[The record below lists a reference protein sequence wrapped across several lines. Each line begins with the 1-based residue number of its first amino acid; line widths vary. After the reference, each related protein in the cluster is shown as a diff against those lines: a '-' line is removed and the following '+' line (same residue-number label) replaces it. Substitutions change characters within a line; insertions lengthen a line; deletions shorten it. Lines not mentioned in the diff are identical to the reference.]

1 MSWAEVYK
9 INSDIQGEPLNY
21 LNYLQ
26 DLKLNGSESYLL
38 YEGNHRIWEE
48 LYLNSLYLFSDRG
61 IREVVYTAF
70 SETDIDNL
78 FDKGTKLGEQL
89 NAFYRTDIFSLG
101 NADNVV
107 KGMTVE
113 HYNSLEEKFKSG
125 YDRYVTREQ
134 EKSTIGAWFNSTFSL
149 DNTDLE
155 NLTTIEEILANVEA
169 TNAILNNSN
178 AIVAL
183 TMCKTSMDAVVAS
196 SNAMDLLGQ
205 YILKVTA
212 EPAVI
217 KAILENNVIREA
229 IINSTEAMTHIS
241 TNHESVRMIFENLE
255 ATQLLLAN
263 QDTLDLVLANTNFIR
278 LVLTKIL
285 ETHNNI
291 FKLDINT
298 LITNMTSMVNS
309 TNIEYQDKIFPIV
322 KNMNTNFISIKD
334 LLSNN
339 NLDKNNIIAI
349 FQCIENNLSVITALS
364 SDEVAFNSIKEID
377 LAIAKTAAKLAGIDN
392 ININTSDALARSD
405 KYMNAVASSQIAMN
419 AVASSQIAMNAVASS
434 QIAMNAVASSQIA
447 MNAVASSQIAMNA
460 VASSQIAMNAVA
472 SSQIAMNAVASS
484 QIAMNAVASSQI
496 AMNAVASSQIAMNA
510 VASSQIAMNAVA
522 SSQIA
527 MNAVASSQIAMN
539 AVASSQIAMNAVAS
553 SQIAMNAVASSQ
565 IAMNAVASSQIAMN
579 AVASSQI
586 AVNTI
591 INNSGFLNIVISSS
605 TAMSAIASSS
615 TAMLSISKS
624 PLALN
629 KILKT
634 EIGRTNIANSSYL
647 QTNYSNINTS
657 VQNTTYFTKGA
668 NAYIDNGSRNSNES
682 GAMVSSTTPN
692 QCLYMS
698 LKIGS
703 WSNGTSTTGNIAHLQ
718 TGKIVASKTTT
729 IGPAQSGTGVDAKY
743 VCVGGCTFTESGDS
757 VTYGFMAYAK

>member
-9 INSDIQGEPLNY
+9 INSDIQGEPLNF

-61 IREVVYTAF
+61 IREAVYTAF

-78 FDKGTKLGEQL
+78 FDKSTKLGEQL

-113 HYNSLEEKFKSG
+113 HYNSLEEKFKAG

-229 IINSTEAMTHIS
+229 IINSIEAMTHIS

-263 QDTLDLVLANTNFIR
+263 QDTLDLVLANTNVIR

-285 ETHNNI
+285 ETHNSI

-322 KNMNTNFISIKD
+322 ENMNTNFISIKD

-339 NLDKNNIIAI
+339 NLDKKNIIAI

-405 KYMNAVASSQIAMN
+405 KYMNAVASSQIA
-419 AVASSQIAMNAVASS
+419 
-434 QIAMNAVASSQIA
+434 
-447 MNAVASSQIAMNA
+447 
-460 VASSQIAMNAVA
+460 
-472 SSQIAMNAVASS
+472 
-484 QIAMNAVASSQI
+484 
-496 AMNAVASSQIAMNA
+496 
-510 VASSQIAMNAVA
+510 
-522 SSQIA
+522 
-527 MNAVASSQIAMN
+527 
-539 AVASSQIAMNAVAS
+539 
-553 SQIAMNAVASSQ
+553 
-565 IAMNAVASSQIAMN
+565 
-579 AVASSQI
+579 
-586 AVNTI
+586 VNTI

-615 TAMLSISKS
+615 TAMSAIASSSTAMSAIASSSTAMSAIASSSTAMSAIASSSTAMSAIASSSTAILAISKS
-624 PLALN
+624 RVNLQAFNKAIWDNRLDSKLETTLLNSSSFTRTFNYQSDSWIKSNTGTNVGAYSQGDVITKPN
-629 KILKT
+629 KIFILKYT
-634 EIGRTNIANSSYL
+634 TNS
-647 QTNYSNINTS
+647 
-657 VQNTTYFTKGA
+657 
-668 NAYIDNGSRNSNES
+668 DNGTITINADGFVQTGTDGNGS
-682 GAMVSSTTPN
+682 GSPGTFPGIVSHYDSELTCYRRVYFGKVN
-692 QCLYMS
+692 VQ
-698 LKIGS
+698 I
-703 WSNGTSTTGNIAHLQ
+703 STTGDYYYGDIF
-718 TGKIVASKTTT
+718 T
-729 IGPAQSGTGVDAKY
+729 AK
-743 VCVGGCTFTESGDS
+743 
-757 VTYGFMAYAK
+757 

>member
-9 INSDIQGEPLNY
+9 INSDIQGEPLNF

-48 LYLNSLYLFSDRG
+48 MYLNSLYLFSDRG

-113 HYNSLEEKFKSG
+113 HYNSLEEKFKAG

-183 TMCKTSMDAVVAS
+183 TMCKSSMDAVVAS

-263 QDTLDLVLANTNFIR
+263 QDTLDLVLANTNVIR
-278 LVLTKIL
+278 LVFTKIL
-285 ETHNNI
+285 KTHNSI
-291 FKLDINT
+291 FKLDMNP
-298 LITNMTSMVNS
+298 LITIITNMVNS

-322 KNMNTNFISIKD
+322 ENMNTNFISIKD

-405 KYMNAVASSQIAMN
+405 KYMNAVASSQIA
-419 AVASSQIAMNAVASS
+419 
-434 QIAMNAVASSQIA
+434 
-447 MNAVASSQIAMNA
+447 
-460 VASSQIAMNAVA
+460 
-472 SSQIAMNAVASS
+472 
-484 QIAMNAVASSQI
+484 
-496 AMNAVASSQIAMNA
+496 
-510 VASSQIAMNAVA
+510 
-522 SSQIA
+522 
-527 MNAVASSQIAMN
+527 
-539 AVASSQIAMNAVAS
+539 
-553 SQIAMNAVASSQ
+553 
-565 IAMNAVASSQIAMN
+565 
-579 AVASSQI
+579 
-586 AVNTI
+586 VNTI

-634 EIGRTNIANSSYL
+634 EIGRTSLANSSYL
-647 QTNYSNINTS
+647 QTNYSNISTS
-657 VQNTTYFTKGA
+657 TQNTTYFAKGS
-668 NAYIDNGSRNSNES
+668 NAVIDSGSRNSNDT
-682 GAMVSSTTPN
+682 GGMVSSTTPN
-692 QCLYMS
+692 QCIFICLT
-698 LKIGS
+698 IGS
-703 WSNGTSTTGNIAHLQ
+703 WSNGTNTTGTISHLQ
-718 TGKIVASKTTT
+718 TGSQVATRTTT
-729 IGPAQSGTGVDAKY
+729 TGPIHQGTGATAQY
-743 VCVGGCTFTESGDS
+743 ICVGGCKFTESSDS
-757 VTYGFMAYAK
+757 GAWGCMAYAK

>member
-78 FDKGTKLGEQL
+78 FDKSTKLGEQL

-113 HYNSLEEKFKSG
+113 HYNSLEEKFKAG

-149 DNTDLE
+149 NSTDLE
-155 NLTTIEEILANVEA
+155 SLTTIDEILADTEA

-229 IINSTEAMTHIS
+229 IINSIEAMTHIS

-263 QDTLDLVLANTNFIR
+263 QDTLDLVLANTNVIR

-285 ETHNNI
+285 ETHNSI

-322 KNMNTNFISIKD
+322 ENMNTNFISIKD

-364 SDEVAFNSIKEID
+364 SDELAFNSIKEID

-460 VASSQIAMNAVA
+460 VASSQIA
-472 SSQIAMNAVASS
+472 
-484 QIAMNAVASSQI
+484 
-496 AMNAVASSQIAMNA
+496 
-510 VASSQIAMNAVA
+510 
-522 SSQIA
+522 
-527 MNAVASSQIAMN
+527 
-539 AVASSQIAMNAVAS
+539 
-553 SQIAMNAVASSQ
+553 
-565 IAMNAVASSQIAMN
+565 
-579 AVASSQI
+579 
-586 AVNTI
+586 VNTI

-615 TAMLSISKS
+615 TAMSAIASSSTAILAISKS
-624 PLALN
+624 RVNLQAFNKAIWDNRLDSKLETTLLNSSSFTRTFNYQSDSWIKSNTGTNVGAYSQGDVITKPN
-629 KILKT
+629 KIFILKYT
-634 EIGRTNIANSSYL
+634 TNS
-647 QTNYSNINTS
+647 
-657 VQNTTYFTKGA
+657 
-668 NAYIDNGSRNSNES
+668 DNGTITINADGFIQTGTDGNGS
-682 GAMVSSTTPN
+682 GSPGTFPGIVSHYDSELTCYRRVYFGKVN
-692 QCLYMS
+692 VQ
-698 LKIGS
+698 I
-703 WSNGTSTTGNIAHLQ
+703 STTGDYYYGDIF
-718 TGKIVASKTTT
+718 T
-729 IGPAQSGTGVDAKY
+729 AK
-743 VCVGGCTFTESGDS
+743 
-757 VTYGFMAYAK
+757 

>member
-9 INSDIQGEPLNY
+9 INSDIQGEPLNF

-61 IREVVYTAF
+61 IREAVYTAF

-78 FDKGTKLGEQL
+78 FDKSTKLGEQL

-113 HYNSLEEKFKSG
+113 HYNSLEEKFKAG

-229 IINSTEAMTHIS
+229 IINSIEAMTHIS

-263 QDTLDLVLANTNFIR
+263 QDTLDLVLANTNVIR

-285 ETHNNI
+285 ETHNSI

-322 KNMNTNFISIKD
+322 ENMNTNFISIKD

-339 NLDKNNIIAI
+339 NLDKKNIIAI

-447 MNAVASSQIAMNA
+447 
-460 VASSQIAMNAVA
+460 
-472 SSQIAMNAVASS
+472 
-484 QIAMNAVASSQI
+484 
-496 AMNAVASSQIAMNA
+496 
-510 VASSQIAMNAVA
+510 
-522 SSQIA
+522 
-527 MNAVASSQIAMN
+527 
-539 AVASSQIAMNAVAS
+539 
-553 SQIAMNAVASSQ
+553 
-565 IAMNAVASSQIAMN
+565 
-579 AVASSQI
+579 
-586 AVNTI
+586 VNTI

-615 TAMLSISKS
+615 TAILAISKS
-624 PLALN
+624 RVNLQAFNKAIWDNRLDSKLETTLLNSSSFTRTFNYQSDSWIKSNTGTNVGAYSQGDVITKPN
-629 KILKT
+629 KIFILKYT
-634 EIGRTNIANSSYL
+634 TNS
-647 QTNYSNINTS
+647 
-657 VQNTTYFTKGA
+657 
-668 NAYIDNGSRNSNES
+668 DNGTITINADGFVQTGTDGNGS
-682 GAMVSSTTPN
+682 GSPGTFPGIVSHYDSELTCYRRVYFGKVN
-692 QCLYMS
+692 VQ
-698 LKIGS
+698 I
-703 WSNGTSTTGNIAHLQ
+703 STTGDYYYGDIF
-718 TGKIVASKTTT
+718 T
-729 IGPAQSGTGVDAKY
+729 AK
-743 VCVGGCTFTESGDS
+743 
-757 VTYGFMAYAK
+757 

>member
-460 VASSQIAMNAVA
+460 VASSQIA
-472 SSQIAMNAVASS
+472 
-484 QIAMNAVASSQI
+484 
-496 AMNAVASSQIAMNA
+496 
-510 VASSQIAMNAVA
+510 
-522 SSQIA
+522 
-527 MNAVASSQIAMN
+527 
-539 AVASSQIAMNAVAS
+539 
-553 SQIAMNAVASSQ
+553 
-565 IAMNAVASSQIAMN
+565 
-579 AVASSQI
+579 
-586 AVNTI
+586 VNTI
-591 INNSGFLNIVISSS
+591 INNSGFLNIVISSSTAMSAIASSSTAMSAIASSS

>member
-78 FDKGTKLGEQL
+78 FDKSTKLGEQL

-113 HYNSLEEKFKSG
+113 HYNSLEEKFKAG

-149 DNTDLE
+149 NSTDLE
-155 NLTTIEEILANVEA
+155 SLTTIDEILADTEA

-229 IINSTEAMTHIS
+229 IINSIEAMTHIS

-263 QDTLDLVLANTNFIR
+263 QDTLDLVLANTNVIR

-285 ETHNNI
+285 ETHNSI

-322 KNMNTNFISIKD
+322 ENMNTNFISIKD

-364 SDEVAFNSIKEID
+364 SDELAFNSIKEID

-447 MNAVASSQIAMNA
+447 
-460 VASSQIAMNAVA
+460 
-472 SSQIAMNAVASS
+472 
-484 QIAMNAVASSQI
+484 
-496 AMNAVASSQIAMNA
+496 
-510 VASSQIAMNAVA
+510 
-522 SSQIA
+522 
-527 MNAVASSQIAMN
+527 
-539 AVASSQIAMNAVAS
+539 
-553 SQIAMNAVASSQ
+553 
-565 IAMNAVASSQIAMN
+565 
-579 AVASSQI
+579 
-586 AVNTI
+586 VNTI

-615 TAMLSISKS
+615 TAMSAIASSSTAILAISKS
-624 PLALN
+624 RVNLQAFNKAIWDNRLDSKLETTLLNSSSFTRTFNYQSDSWIKSNTGTNVGAYSQGDVITKPN
-629 KILKT
+629 KIFILKYT
-634 EIGRTNIANSSYL
+634 TNS
-647 QTNYSNINTS
+647 
-657 VQNTTYFTKGA
+657 
-668 NAYIDNGSRNSNES
+668 DNGTITINADGFIQTGTDGNGS
-682 GAMVSSTTPN
+682 GSPGTFPGIVSHYDSELTCYRRVYFGKVN
-692 QCLYMS
+692 VQ
-698 LKIGS
+698 I
-703 WSNGTSTTGNIAHLQ
+703 STTGDYYYGDIF
-718 TGKIVASKTTT
+718 T
-729 IGPAQSGTGVDAKY
+729 AK
-743 VCVGGCTFTESGDS
+743 
-757 VTYGFMAYAK
+757 

>member
-9 INSDIQGEPLNY
+9 INSDIQGEPLNF

-48 LYLNSLYLFSDRG
+48 MYLNSLYLFSDRG

-113 HYNSLEEKFKSG
+113 HYNSLEEKFKAG

-183 TMCKTSMDAVVAS
+183 TMCKSSMDAVVAS

-263 QDTLDLVLANTNFIR
+263 QDTLDLVLANTNVIR
-278 LVLTKIL
+278 LVFTKIL
-285 ETHNNI
+285 KTHNSI
-291 FKLDINT
+291 FKLDMNP
-298 LITNMTSMVNS
+298 LITIITNMVNS

-322 KNMNTNFISIKD
+322 ENMNTNFISIKD

-405 KYMNAVASSQIAMN
+405 KYMNAVASSQIA
-419 AVASSQIAMNAVASS
+419 
-434 QIAMNAVASSQIA
+434 
-447 MNAVASSQIAMNA
+447 
-460 VASSQIAMNAVA
+460 
-472 SSQIAMNAVASS
+472 
-484 QIAMNAVASSQI
+484 
-496 AMNAVASSQIAMNA
+496 
-510 VASSQIAMNAVA
+510 
-522 SSQIA
+522 
-527 MNAVASSQIAMN
+527 
-539 AVASSQIAMNAVAS
+539 
-553 SQIAMNAVASSQ
+553 
-565 IAMNAVASSQIAMN
+565 
-579 AVASSQI
+579 
-586 AVNTI
+586 VNTI
-591 INNSGFLNIVISSS
+591 INNSGFLNIVISSSTAMSAIASSSTAMSAIASSSTAMSAIASSSTAMSAIASSS

-634 EIGRTNIANSSYL
+634 EIGRTSLANSSYL
-647 QTNYSNINTS
+647 QTNYSNISTS
-657 VQNTTYFTKGA
+657 TQNTTYFAKGS
-668 NAYIDNGSRNSNES
+668 NAVIDSGSRNSNDT
-682 GAMVSSTTPN
+682 GGMVSSTTPN
-692 QCLYMS
+692 QCIFICLT
-698 LKIGS
+698 IGS
-703 WSNGTSTTGNIAHLQ
+703 WSNGTNTTGTISHLQ
-718 TGKIVASKTTT
+718 TGSQVATRTTT
-729 IGPAQSGTGVDAKY
+729 TGPIHQGTGATAQY
-743 VCVGGCTFTESGDS
+743 ICVGGCKFTESSDS
-757 VTYGFMAYAK
+757 GAWGCMAYAK

>member
-9 INSDIQGEPLNY
+9 INSDIQGEPLNF

-61 IREVVYTAF
+61 IREAVYTAF

-78 FDKGTKLGEQL
+78 FDKSTKLGEQL

-113 HYNSLEEKFKSG
+113 HYNSLEEKFKAG

-229 IINSTEAMTHIS
+229 IINSIEAMTHIS

-263 QDTLDLVLANTNFIR
+263 QDTLDLVLANTNVIR

-285 ETHNNI
+285 ETHNSI

-322 KNMNTNFISIKD
+322 ENMNTNFISIKD

-339 NLDKNNIIAI
+339 NLDKKNIIAI

-434 QIAMNAVASSQIA
+434 QIA
-447 MNAVASSQIAMNA
+447 
-460 VASSQIAMNAVA
+460 
-472 SSQIAMNAVASS
+472 
-484 QIAMNAVASSQI
+484 
-496 AMNAVASSQIAMNA
+496 
-510 VASSQIAMNAVA
+510 
-522 SSQIA
+522 
-527 MNAVASSQIAMN
+527 
-539 AVASSQIAMNAVAS
+539 
-553 SQIAMNAVASSQ
+553 
-565 IAMNAVASSQIAMN
+565 
-579 AVASSQI
+579 
-586 AVNTI
+586 VNTI

-615 TAMLSISKS
+615 TAMSAIASSSTAMSAIASSSTAILAISKS
-624 PLALN
+624 RVNLQAFNKAIWDNRLDSKLETTLLNSSSFTRTFNYQSDSWIKSNTGTNVGAYSQGDVITKPN
-629 KILKT
+629 KIFILKYT
-634 EIGRTNIANSSYL
+634 TNS
-647 QTNYSNINTS
+647 
-657 VQNTTYFTKGA
+657 
-668 NAYIDNGSRNSNES
+668 DNGTITINADGFVQTGTDGNGS
-682 GAMVSSTTPN
+682 GSPGTFPGIVSHYDSELTCYRRVYFGKVN
-692 QCLYMS
+692 VQ
-698 LKIGS
+698 I
-703 WSNGTSTTGNIAHLQ
+703 STTGDYYYGDIF
-718 TGKIVASKTTT
+718 T
-729 IGPAQSGTGVDAKY
+729 AK
-743 VCVGGCTFTESGDS
+743 
-757 VTYGFMAYAK
+757 

>member
-9 INSDIQGEPLNY
+9 INSDIQGEPLNF

-48 LYLNSLYLFSDRG
+48 MYLNSLYLFSDRG

-113 HYNSLEEKFKSG
+113 HYNSLEEKFKAG

-263 QDTLDLVLANTNFIR
+263 QDTLDLVLANTNVIR
-278 LVLTKIL
+278 LVFTKIL
-285 ETHNNI
+285 KTHNSI
-291 FKLDINT
+291 FKLDMNP
-298 LITNMTSMVNS
+298 LITIITNMVNS

-322 KNMNTNFISIKD
+322 ENMNTNFISIKD

-405 KYMNAVASSQIAMN
+405 KYMNAVASSQIA
-419 AVASSQIAMNAVASS
+419 
-434 QIAMNAVASSQIA
+434 
-447 MNAVASSQIAMNA
+447 
-460 VASSQIAMNAVA
+460 
-472 SSQIAMNAVASS
+472 
-484 QIAMNAVASSQI
+484 
-496 AMNAVASSQIAMNA
+496 
-510 VASSQIAMNAVA
+510 
-522 SSQIA
+522 
-527 MNAVASSQIAMN
+527 
-539 AVASSQIAMNAVAS
+539 
-553 SQIAMNAVASSQ
+553 
-565 IAMNAVASSQIAMN
+565 
-579 AVASSQI
+579 
-586 AVNTI
+586 VNTI
-591 INNSGFLNIVISSS
+591 INNSGFLNIVISSSTAMSAIASSSTAMSAIASSSTAMSAIASSSTAMSAIASSSTAMSAIASSSTAMSAIASSSTAMSAIASSS

-634 EIGRTNIANSSYL
+634 EIGRTSLANSSYL
-647 QTNYSNINTS
+647 QTNYSNISTS
-657 VQNTTYFTKGA
+657 TQNTTYFAKGS
-668 NAYIDNGSRNSNES
+668 NAVIDSGSRNSNDT
-682 GAMVSSTTPN
+682 GGMVSSTTPN
-692 QCLYMS
+692 QCIFICLT
-698 LKIGS
+698 IGS
-703 WSNGTSTTGNIAHLQ
+703 WSNGTNTTGTISHLQ
-718 TGKIVASKTTT
+718 TGSQVATRTTT
-729 IGPAQSGTGVDAKY
+729 TGPIHQGTGATAQY
-743 VCVGGCTFTESGDS
+743 ICVGGCKFTESSDS
-757 VTYGFMAYAK
+757 GAWGCMAYAK

>member
-9 INSDIQGEPLNY
+9 INSDIQGEPLNF

-48 LYLNSLYLFSDRG
+48 MYLNSLYLFSDRG

-113 HYNSLEEKFKSG
+113 HYNSLEEKFKAG

-263 QDTLDLVLANTNFIR
+263 QDTLDLVLANTNVIR
-278 LVLTKIL
+278 LVFTKIL
-285 ETHNNI
+285 KTHNSI
-291 FKLDINT
+291 FKLDMNP
-298 LITNMTSMVNS
+298 LITIITNMVNS

-322 KNMNTNFISIKD
+322 ENMNTNFISIKD

-405 KYMNAVASSQIAMN
+405 KYMNAVASSQIA
-419 AVASSQIAMNAVASS
+419 
-434 QIAMNAVASSQIA
+434 
-447 MNAVASSQIAMNA
+447 
-460 VASSQIAMNAVA
+460 
-472 SSQIAMNAVASS
+472 
-484 QIAMNAVASSQI
+484 
-496 AMNAVASSQIAMNA
+496 
-510 VASSQIAMNAVA
+510 
-522 SSQIA
+522 
-527 MNAVASSQIAMN
+527 
-539 AVASSQIAMNAVAS
+539 
-553 SQIAMNAVASSQ
+553 
-565 IAMNAVASSQIAMN
+565 
-579 AVASSQI
+579 
-586 AVNTI
+586 VNTI
-591 INNSGFLNIVISSS
+591 INNSGFLNIVISSSTAMSAIASSSTAMSAIASSSTAMSAIASSSTAMSAIASSSTAMSAIASSSTAMSAIASSS

-634 EIGRTNIANSSYL
+634 EIGRTSLANSSYL
-647 QTNYSNINTS
+647 QTNYSNISTS
-657 VQNTTYFTKGA
+657 TQNTTYFAKGS
-668 NAYIDNGSRNSNES
+668 NAVIDSGSRNSNDT
-682 GAMVSSTTPN
+682 GGMVSSTTPN
-692 QCLYMS
+692 QCIFICLT
-698 LKIGS
+698 IGS
-703 WSNGTSTTGNIAHLQ
+703 WSNGTNTTGTISHLQ
-718 TGKIVASKTTT
+718 TGSQVATRTTT
-729 IGPAQSGTGVDAKY
+729 TGPIHQGTGATAQY
-743 VCVGGCTFTESGDS
+743 ICVGGCKFTESSDS
-757 VTYGFMAYAK
+757 GAWGCMAYAK

>member
-78 FDKGTKLGEQL
+78 FDKSTKLGEQL

-113 HYNSLEEKFKSG
+113 HYNSLEEKFKAG

-149 DNTDLE
+149 NSTDLE
-155 NLTTIEEILANVEA
+155 SLTTIDEILADTEA

-229 IINSTEAMTHIS
+229 IINSIEAMTHIS

-263 QDTLDLVLANTNFIR
+263 QDTLDLVLANTNVIR

-285 ETHNNI
+285 ETHNSI

-322 KNMNTNFISIKD
+322 ENMNTNFISIKD

-364 SDEVAFNSIKEID
+364 SDELAFNSIKEID

-405 KYMNAVASSQIAMN
+405 KYMNAVASSQIA
-419 AVASSQIAMNAVASS
+419 
-434 QIAMNAVASSQIA
+434 
-447 MNAVASSQIAMNA
+447 
-460 VASSQIAMNAVA
+460 
-472 SSQIAMNAVASS
+472 
-484 QIAMNAVASSQI
+484 
-496 AMNAVASSQIAMNA
+496 
-510 VASSQIAMNAVA
+510 
-522 SSQIA
+522 
-527 MNAVASSQIAMN
+527 
-539 AVASSQIAMNAVAS
+539 
-553 SQIAMNAVASSQ
+553 
-565 IAMNAVASSQIAMN
+565 
-579 AVASSQI
+579 
-586 AVNTI
+586 VNTI

-615 TAMLSISKS
+615 TAMSAIASSSTAMSAIASSSTAMSAIASSSTAILAISKS
-624 PLALN
+624 RVNLQAFNKAIWDNRLDSKLETTLLNSSSFTRTFNYQSDSWIKSNTGTNVGAYSQGDVITKPN
-629 KILKT
+629 KIFILKYT
-634 EIGRTNIANSSYL
+634 TNS
-647 QTNYSNINTS
+647 
-657 VQNTTYFTKGA
+657 
-668 NAYIDNGSRNSNES
+668 DNGTITINADGFIQTGTDGNGS
-682 GAMVSSTTPN
+682 GSPGTFPGIVSHYDSELTCYRRVYFGKVN
-692 QCLYMS
+692 VQ
-698 LKIGS
+698 I
-703 WSNGTSTTGNIAHLQ
+703 STTGDYYYGDIF
-718 TGKIVASKTTT
+718 T
-729 IGPAQSGTGVDAKY
+729 AK
-743 VCVGGCTFTESGDS
+743 
-757 VTYGFMAYAK
+757 

>member
-78 FDKGTKLGEQL
+78 FDKSTKLGEQL

-113 HYNSLEEKFKSG
+113 HYNSLEEKFKAG

-149 DNTDLE
+149 NSTDLE
-155 NLTTIEEILANVEA
+155 SLTTIDEILADTEA

-229 IINSTEAMTHIS
+229 IINSIEAMTHIS

-263 QDTLDLVLANTNFIR
+263 QDTLDLVLANTNVIR

-285 ETHNNI
+285 ETHNSI

-322 KNMNTNFISIKD
+322 ENMNTNFISIKD

-364 SDEVAFNSIKEID
+364 SDELAFNSIKEID

-419 AVASSQIAMNAVASS
+419 AVASSQIA
-434 QIAMNAVASSQIA
+434 
-447 MNAVASSQIAMNA
+447 
-460 VASSQIAMNAVA
+460 
-472 SSQIAMNAVASS
+472 
-484 QIAMNAVASSQI
+484 
-496 AMNAVASSQIAMNA
+496 
-510 VASSQIAMNAVA
+510 
-522 SSQIA
+522 
-527 MNAVASSQIAMN
+527 
-539 AVASSQIAMNAVAS
+539 
-553 SQIAMNAVASSQ
+553 
-565 IAMNAVASSQIAMN
+565 
-579 AVASSQI
+579 
-586 AVNTI
+586 VNTI

-615 TAMLSISKS
+615 TAMSAIASSSTAMSAIASSSTAILAISKS
-624 PLALN
+624 RVNLQAFNKAIWDNRLDSKLETTLLNSSSFTRTFNYQSDSWIKSNTGTNVGAYSQGDVITKPN
-629 KILKT
+629 KIFILKYT
-634 EIGRTNIANSSYL
+634 TNS
-647 QTNYSNINTS
+647 
-657 VQNTTYFTKGA
+657 
-668 NAYIDNGSRNSNES
+668 DNGTITINADGFIQTGTDGNGS
-682 GAMVSSTTPN
+682 GSPGTFPGIVSHYDSELTCYRRVYFGKVN
-692 QCLYMS
+692 VQ
-698 LKIGS
+698 I
-703 WSNGTSTTGNIAHLQ
+703 STTGDYYYGDIF
-718 TGKIVASKTTT
+718 T
-729 IGPAQSGTGVDAKY
+729 AK
-743 VCVGGCTFTESGDS
+743 
-757 VTYGFMAYAK
+757 

>member
-9 INSDIQGEPLNY
+9 INSDIQGEPLNF

-61 IREVVYTAF
+61 IREAVYTAF

-78 FDKGTKLGEQL
+78 FDKSTKLGEQL

-113 HYNSLEEKFKSG
+113 HYNSLEEKFKAG

-229 IINSTEAMTHIS
+229 IINSIEAMTHIS

-263 QDTLDLVLANTNFIR
+263 QDTLDLVLANTNVIR

-285 ETHNNI
+285 ETHNSI

-322 KNMNTNFISIKD
+322 ENMNTNFISIKD

-339 NLDKNNIIAI
+339 NLDKKNIIAI

-434 QIAMNAVASSQIA
+434 QIA
-447 MNAVASSQIAMNA
+447 
-460 VASSQIAMNAVA
+460 
-472 SSQIAMNAVASS
+472 
-484 QIAMNAVASSQI
+484 
-496 AMNAVASSQIAMNA
+496 
-510 VASSQIAMNAVA
+510 
-522 SSQIA
+522 
-527 MNAVASSQIAMN
+527 
-539 AVASSQIAMNAVAS
+539 
-553 SQIAMNAVASSQ
+553 
-565 IAMNAVASSQIAMN
+565 
-579 AVASSQI
+579 
-586 AVNTI
+586 VNTI

-615 TAMLSISKS
+615 TAMSAIASSSTAMSAIASSSTAMSAIASSSTAMSAIASSSTAMSAIASSSTAMSAIASSSTAILAISKS
-624 PLALN
+624 RVNLQAFNKAIWDNRLDSKLETTLLNSSSFTRTFNYQSDSWIKSNTGTNVGAYSQGDVITKPN
-629 KILKT
+629 KIFILKYT
-634 EIGRTNIANSSYL
+634 TNS
-647 QTNYSNINTS
+647 
-657 VQNTTYFTKGA
+657 
-668 NAYIDNGSRNSNES
+668 DNGTITINADGFVQTGTDGNGS
-682 GAMVSSTTPN
+682 GSPGTFPGIVSHYDSELTCYRRVYFGKVN
-692 QCLYMS
+692 VQ
-698 LKIGS
+698 I
-703 WSNGTSTTGNIAHLQ
+703 STTGDYYYGDIF
-718 TGKIVASKTTT
+718 T
-729 IGPAQSGTGVDAKY
+729 AK
-743 VCVGGCTFTESGDS
+743 
-757 VTYGFMAYAK
+757 

>member
-78 FDKGTKLGEQL
+78 FDKSTKLGEQL

-113 HYNSLEEKFKSG
+113 HYNSLEEKFKAG

-149 DNTDLE
+149 NSTDLE
-155 NLTTIEEILANVEA
+155 SLTTIDEILADTEA

-229 IINSTEAMTHIS
+229 IINSIEAMTHIS

-263 QDTLDLVLANTNFIR
+263 QDTLDLVLANTNVIR

-285 ETHNNI
+285 ETHNSI

-322 KNMNTNFISIKD
+322 ENMNTNFISIKD

-364 SDEVAFNSIKEID
+364 SDELAFNSIKEID

-419 AVASSQIAMNAVASS
+419 AVASSQIA
-434 QIAMNAVASSQIA
+434 
-447 MNAVASSQIAMNA
+447 
-460 VASSQIAMNAVA
+460 
-472 SSQIAMNAVASS
+472 
-484 QIAMNAVASSQI
+484 
-496 AMNAVASSQIAMNA
+496 
-510 VASSQIAMNAVA
+510 
-522 SSQIA
+522 
-527 MNAVASSQIAMN
+527 
-539 AVASSQIAMNAVAS
+539 
-553 SQIAMNAVASSQ
+553 
-565 IAMNAVASSQIAMN
+565 
-579 AVASSQI
+579 
-586 AVNTI
+586 VNTI

-615 TAMLSISKS
+615 TAMSAIASSSTAMSAIASSSTAMSAIASSSTAILAISKS
-624 PLALN
+624 RVNLQAFNKAIWDNRLDSKLETTLLNSSSFTRTFNYQSDSWIKSNTGTNVGAYSQGDVITKPN
-629 KILKT
+629 KIFILKYT
-634 EIGRTNIANSSYL
+634 TNS
-647 QTNYSNINTS
+647 
-657 VQNTTYFTKGA
+657 
-668 NAYIDNGSRNSNES
+668 DNGTITINADGFIQTGTDGNGS
-682 GAMVSSTTPN
+682 GSPGTFPGIVSHYDSELTCYRRVYFGKVN
-692 QCLYMS
+692 VQ
-698 LKIGS
+698 I
-703 WSNGTSTTGNIAHLQ
+703 STTGDYYYGDIF
-718 TGKIVASKTTT
+718 T
-729 IGPAQSGTGVDAKY
+729 AK
-743 VCVGGCTFTESGDS
+743 
-757 VTYGFMAYAK
+757 

>member
-460 VASSQIAMNAVA
+460 VASSQIA
-472 SSQIAMNAVASS
+472 
-484 QIAMNAVASSQI
+484 
-496 AMNAVASSQIAMNA
+496 
-510 VASSQIAMNAVA
+510 
-522 SSQIA
+522 
-527 MNAVASSQIAMN
+527 
-539 AVASSQIAMNAVAS
+539 
-553 SQIAMNAVASSQ
+553 
-565 IAMNAVASSQIAMN
+565 
-579 AVASSQI
+579 
-586 AVNTI
+586 VNTI
-591 INNSGFLNIVISSS
+591 INNSGFLNIVISSSTAMSAIASSSTAMSAIASSSTAMSAIASSS

>member
-9 INSDIQGEPLNY
+9 INSDIQGEPLNF

-48 LYLNSLYLFSDRG
+48 MYLNSLYLFSDRG

-113 HYNSLEEKFKSG
+113 HYNSLEEKFKAG

-263 QDTLDLVLANTNFIR
+263 QDTLDLVLANTNVIR
-278 LVLTKIL
+278 LVFTKIL
-285 ETHNNI
+285 KTHNSI
-291 FKLDINT
+291 FKLDMNP
-298 LITNMTSMVNS
+298 LITIITNMVNS

-322 KNMNTNFISIKD
+322 ENMNTNFISIKD

-484 QIAMNAVASSQI
+484 QIA
-496 AMNAVASSQIAMNA
+496 
-510 VASSQIAMNAVA
+510 
-522 SSQIA
+522 
-527 MNAVASSQIAMN
+527 
-539 AVASSQIAMNAVAS
+539 
-553 SQIAMNAVASSQ
+553 
-565 IAMNAVASSQIAMN
+565 
-579 AVASSQI
+579 
-586 AVNTI
+586 VNTI
-591 INNSGFLNIVISSS
+591 INNSGFLNIVISSSTAMSAIASSSTAMSAIASSSTAMSAIASSS

-634 EIGRTNIANSSYL
+634 EIGRTSLANSSYL
-647 QTNYSNINTS
+647 QTNYSNISTS
-657 VQNTTYFTKGA
+657 TQNTTYFAKGS
-668 NAYIDNGSRNSNES
+668 NAVIDSGSRNSNDT
-682 GAMVSSTTPN
+682 GGMVSSTTPN
-692 QCLYMS
+692 QCIFICLT
-698 LKIGS
+698 IGS
-703 WSNGTSTTGNIAHLQ
+703 WSNGTNTTGTISHLQ
-718 TGKIVASKTTT
+718 TGSQVATRTTT
-729 IGPAQSGTGVDAKY
+729 TGPIHQGTGATAQY
-743 VCVGGCTFTESGDS
+743 ICVGGCKFTESSDS
-757 VTYGFMAYAK
+757 GAWGCMAYAK

>member
-565 IAMNAVASSQIAMN
+565 IA
-579 AVASSQI
+579 
-586 AVNTI
+586 VNTI

>member
-9 INSDIQGEPLNY
+9 INSDIQGEPLNF

-61 IREVVYTAF
+61 IREAVYTAF

-78 FDKGTKLGEQL
+78 FDKSTKLGEQL

-113 HYNSLEEKFKSG
+113 HYNSLEEKFKAG

-229 IINSTEAMTHIS
+229 IINSIEAMTHIS

-263 QDTLDLVLANTNFIR
+263 QDTLDLVLANTNVIR

-285 ETHNNI
+285 ETHNSI

-322 KNMNTNFISIKD
+322 ENMNTNFISIKD

-339 NLDKNNIIAI
+339 NLDKKNIIAI

-460 VASSQIAMNAVA
+460 VASSQIA
-472 SSQIAMNAVASS
+472 
-484 QIAMNAVASSQI
+484 
-496 AMNAVASSQIAMNA
+496 
-510 VASSQIAMNAVA
+510 
-522 SSQIA
+522 
-527 MNAVASSQIAMN
+527 
-539 AVASSQIAMNAVAS
+539 
-553 SQIAMNAVASSQ
+553 
-565 IAMNAVASSQIAMN
+565 
-579 AVASSQI
+579 
-586 AVNTI
+586 VNTI

-615 TAMLSISKS
+615 TAMSAIASSSTAMSAIASSSTAMSAIASSSTAMSAIASSSTAILAISKS
-624 PLALN
+624 RVNLQAFNKAIWDNRLDSKLETTLLNSSSFTRTFNYQSDSWIKSNTGTNVGAYSQGDVITKPN
-629 KILKT
+629 KIFILKYT
-634 EIGRTNIANSSYL
+634 TNS
-647 QTNYSNINTS
+647 
-657 VQNTTYFTKGA
+657 
-668 NAYIDNGSRNSNES
+668 DNGTITINADGFVQTGTDGNGS
-682 GAMVSSTTPN
+682 GSPGTFPGIVSHYDSELTCYRRVYFGKVN
-692 QCLYMS
+692 VQ
-698 LKIGS
+698 I
-703 WSNGTSTTGNIAHLQ
+703 STTGDYYYGDIF
-718 TGKIVASKTTT
+718 T
-729 IGPAQSGTGVDAKY
+729 AK
-743 VCVGGCTFTESGDS
+743 
-757 VTYGFMAYAK
+757 

>member
-9 INSDIQGEPLNY
+9 INSDIQGEPLNF

-48 LYLNSLYLFSDRG
+48 MYLNSLYLFSDRG

-107 KGMTVE
+107 KEMTIE
-113 HYNSLEEKFKSG
+113 HYNSLEEKFKAG

-183 TMCKTSMDAVVAS
+183 TMCKSSMDAVVAS

-205 YILKVTA
+205 YILRVTT
-212 EPAVI
+212 ESPVI
-217 KAILENNVIREA
+217 RAILKNNVIREA

-263 QDTLDLVLANTNFIR
+263 QDTLDLVLANTNVIR
-278 LVLTKIL
+278 LVFTKIL
-285 ETHNNI
+285 KTHNSI
-291 FKLDINT
+291 FKLDMNP
-298 LITNMTSMVNS
+298 LITIITNMVNS

-322 KNMNTNFISIKD
+322 ENMNTNFISIKD

-405 KYMNAVASSQIAMN
+405 KYMNAVASSQIA
-419 AVASSQIAMNAVASS
+419 
-434 QIAMNAVASSQIA
+434 
-447 MNAVASSQIAMNA
+447 
-460 VASSQIAMNAVA
+460 
-472 SSQIAMNAVASS
+472 
-484 QIAMNAVASSQI
+484 
-496 AMNAVASSQIAMNA
+496 
-510 VASSQIAMNAVA
+510 
-522 SSQIA
+522 
-527 MNAVASSQIAMN
+527 
-539 AVASSQIAMNAVAS
+539 
-553 SQIAMNAVASSQ
+553 
-565 IAMNAVASSQIAMN
+565 
-579 AVASSQI
+579 
-586 AVNTI
+586 VNTI
-591 INNSGFLNIVISSS
+591 INNSGFLNIVISSSTAMSAIASSS

-634 EIGRTNIANSSYL
+634 EIGRTSLANSSYL
-647 QTNYSNINTS
+647 QTNYSNISTS
-657 VQNTTYFTKGA
+657 TQNTTYFAKGS
-668 NAYIDNGSRNSNES
+668 NAVIDSGSRNSNDT
-682 GAMVSSTTPN
+682 GGMVSSTTPN
-692 QCLYMS
+692 QCIFICLT
-698 LKIGS
+698 IGS
-703 WSNGTSTTGNIAHLQ
+703 WSNGTNTTGTISHLQ
-718 TGKIVASKTTT
+718 TGSQVATRTTT
-729 IGPAQSGTGVDAKY
+729 TGPIHQGTGATAQY
-743 VCVGGCTFTESGDS
+743 ICVGGCKFTESSDS
-757 VTYGFMAYAK
+757 GAWGCMAYAK

>member
-9 INSDIQGEPLNY
+9 INSDIQGEPLNF

-61 IREVVYTAF
+61 IREAVYTAF

-78 FDKGTKLGEQL
+78 FDKSTKLGEQL

-113 HYNSLEEKFKSG
+113 HYNSLEEKFKAG

-229 IINSTEAMTHIS
+229 IINSIEAMTHIS

-263 QDTLDLVLANTNFIR
+263 QDTLDLVLANTNVIR

-285 ETHNNI
+285 ETHNSI

-322 KNMNTNFISIKD
+322 ENMNTNFISIKD

-339 NLDKNNIIAI
+339 NLDKKNIIAI

-434 QIAMNAVASSQIA
+434 QIA
-447 MNAVASSQIAMNA
+447 
-460 VASSQIAMNAVA
+460 
-472 SSQIAMNAVASS
+472 
-484 QIAMNAVASSQI
+484 
-496 AMNAVASSQIAMNA
+496 
-510 VASSQIAMNAVA
+510 
-522 SSQIA
+522 
-527 MNAVASSQIAMN
+527 
-539 AVASSQIAMNAVAS
+539 
-553 SQIAMNAVASSQ
+553 
-565 IAMNAVASSQIAMN
+565 
-579 AVASSQI
+579 
-586 AVNTI
+586 VNTI

-615 TAMLSISKS
+615 TAMSAIASSSTAMSAIASSSTAMSAIASSSTAMSAIASSSTAMSAIASSSTAILAISKS
-624 PLALN
+624 RVNLQAFNKAIWDNRLDSKLETTLLNSSSFTRTFNYQSDSWIKSNTGTNVGAYSQGDVITKPN
-629 KILKT
+629 KIFILKYT
-634 EIGRTNIANSSYL
+634 TNS
-647 QTNYSNINTS
+647 
-657 VQNTTYFTKGA
+657 
-668 NAYIDNGSRNSNES
+668 DNGTITINADGFVQTGTDGNGS
-682 GAMVSSTTPN
+682 GSPGTFPGIVSHYDSELTCYRRVYFGKVN
-692 QCLYMS
+692 VQ
-698 LKIGS
+698 I
-703 WSNGTSTTGNIAHLQ
+703 STTGDYYYGDIF
-718 TGKIVASKTTT
+718 T
-729 IGPAQSGTGVDAKY
+729 AK
-743 VCVGGCTFTESGDS
+743 
-757 VTYGFMAYAK
+757 

>member
-9 INSDIQGEPLNY
+9 INSDIQGEPLNF

-61 IREVVYTAF
+61 IREAVYTAF

-78 FDKGTKLGEQL
+78 FDKSTKLGEQL

-113 HYNSLEEKFKSG
+113 HYNSLEEKFKAG

-229 IINSTEAMTHIS
+229 IINSIEAMTHIS

-263 QDTLDLVLANTNFIR
+263 QDTLDLVLANTNVIR

-285 ETHNNI
+285 ETHNSI

-322 KNMNTNFISIKD
+322 ENMNTNFISIKD

-339 NLDKNNIIAI
+339 NLDKKNIIAI

-392 ININTSDALARSD
+392 ITE
-405 KYMNAVASSQIAMN
+405 
-419 AVASSQIAMNAVASS
+419 
-434 QIAMNAVASSQIA
+434 
-447 MNAVASSQIAMNA
+447 
-460 VASSQIAMNAVA
+460 
-472 SSQIAMNAVASS
+472 
-484 QIAMNAVASSQI
+484 
-496 AMNAVASSQIAMNA
+496 
-510 VASSQIAMNAVA
+510 
-522 SSQIA
+522 
-527 MNAVASSQIAMN
+527 
-539 AVASSQIAMNAVAS
+539 IAMNAVAS

-615 TAMLSISKS
+615 TAMSAIASSSTAMSAIASSSTAMSAIASSSTAMSAIASSSTAILAISKS
-624 PLALN
+624 RVNLQAFNKAIWDNRLDSKLETTLLNSSSFTRTFNYQSDSWIKSNTGTNVGAYSQGDVITKPN
-629 KILKT
+629 KIFILKYT
-634 EIGRTNIANSSYL
+634 TNS
-647 QTNYSNINTS
+647 
-657 VQNTTYFTKGA
+657 
-668 NAYIDNGSRNSNES
+668 DNGTITINADGFVQTGTDGNGS
-682 GAMVSSTTPN
+682 GSPGTFPGIVSHYDSELTCYRRVYFGKVN
-692 QCLYMS
+692 VQ
-698 LKIGS
+698 I
-703 WSNGTSTTGNIAHLQ
+703 STTGDYYYGDIF
-718 TGKIVASKTTT
+718 T
-729 IGPAQSGTGVDAKY
+729 AK
-743 VCVGGCTFTESGDS
+743 
-757 VTYGFMAYAK
+757 

>member
-78 FDKGTKLGEQL
+78 FDKSTKLGEQL

-113 HYNSLEEKFKSG
+113 HYNSLEEKFKAG

-149 DNTDLE
+149 NSTDLE
-155 NLTTIEEILANVEA
+155 SLTTIDEILADTEA

-183 TMCKTSMDAVVAS
+183 TMCKSSMDAVVAS
-196 SNAMDLLGQ
+196 PNAMDLLGQ

-229 IINSTEAMTHIS
+229 IINSTEAMTHIA

-263 QDTLDLVLANTNFIR
+263 QDTLDLVLANTNVIR

-285 ETHNNI
+285 ETHNSI

-322 KNMNTNFISIKD
+322 ETMNTNFISIKD

-405 KYMNAVASSQIAMN
+405 KY
-419 AVASSQIAMNAVASS
+419 
-434 QIAMNAVASSQIA
+434 
-447 MNAVASSQIAMNA
+447 
-460 VASSQIAMNAVA
+460 
-472 SSQIAMNAVASS
+472 
-484 QIAMNAVASSQI
+484 
-496 AMNAVASSQIAMNA
+496 
-510 VASSQIAMNAVA
+510 
-522 SSQIA
+522 
-527 MNAVASSQIAMN
+527 
-539 AVASSQIAMNAVAS
+539 
-553 SQIAMNAVASSQ
+553 
-565 IAMNAVASSQIAMN
+565 MNAVASSQIAMN

>member
-78 FDKGTKLGEQL
+78 FDKSTKLGEQL

-113 HYNSLEEKFKSG
+113 HYNSLEEKFKAG

-149 DNTDLE
+149 NSTDLE
-155 NLTTIEEILANVEA
+155 SLTTIDEILADTEA

-229 IINSTEAMTHIS
+229 IINSIEAMTHIS

-263 QDTLDLVLANTNFIR
+263 QDTLDLVLANTNVIR

-285 ETHNNI
+285 ETHNSI

-322 KNMNTNFISIKD
+322 ENMNTNFISIKD

-364 SDEVAFNSIKEID
+364 SDELAFNSIKEID

-434 QIAMNAVASSQIA
+434 QIA
-447 MNAVASSQIAMNA
+447 
-460 VASSQIAMNAVA
+460 
-472 SSQIAMNAVASS
+472 
-484 QIAMNAVASSQI
+484 
-496 AMNAVASSQIAMNA
+496 
-510 VASSQIAMNAVA
+510 
-522 SSQIA
+522 
-527 MNAVASSQIAMN
+527 
-539 AVASSQIAMNAVAS
+539 
-553 SQIAMNAVASSQ
+553 
-565 IAMNAVASSQIAMN
+565 
-579 AVASSQI
+579 
-586 AVNTI
+586 VNTI

-615 TAMLSISKS
+615 TAMSAIASSSTAMSAIASSSTAILAISKS
-624 PLALN
+624 RVNLQAFNKAIWDNRLDSKLETTLLNSSSFTRTFNYQSDSWIKSNTGTNVGAYSQGDVITKPN
-629 KILKT
+629 KIFILKYT
-634 EIGRTNIANSSYL
+634 TNS
-647 QTNYSNINTS
+647 
-657 VQNTTYFTKGA
+657 
-668 NAYIDNGSRNSNES
+668 DNGTITINADGFIQTGTDGNGS
-682 GAMVSSTTPN
+682 GSPGTFPGIVSHYDSELTCYRRVYFGKVN
-692 QCLYMS
+692 VQ
-698 LKIGS
+698 I
-703 WSNGTSTTGNIAHLQ
+703 STTGDYYYGDIF
-718 TGKIVASKTTT
+718 T
-729 IGPAQSGTGVDAKY
+729 AK
-743 VCVGGCTFTESGDS
+743 
-757 VTYGFMAYAK
+757 

>member
-9 INSDIQGEPLNY
+9 INSDIQGEPLNF

-48 LYLNSLYLFSDRG
+48 MYLNSLYLFSDRG

-134 EKSTIGAWFNSTFSL
+134 EKSTIGTWFNSTFSL

-263 QDTLDLVLANTNFIR
+263 QDTLDLVLANTNVIR
-278 LVLTKIL
+278 LVFTKIL
-285 ETHNNI
+285 KTHNSI
-291 FKLDINT
+291 FKLDMNP
-298 LITNMTSMVNS
+298 LITIITNMVNS

-322 KNMNTNFISIKD
+322 ENMNTNFISIKD

-434 QIAMNAVASSQIA
+434 QIA
-447 MNAVASSQIAMNA
+447 
-460 VASSQIAMNAVA
+460 
-472 SSQIAMNAVASS
+472 
-484 QIAMNAVASSQI
+484 
-496 AMNAVASSQIAMNA
+496 
-510 VASSQIAMNAVA
+510 
-522 SSQIA
+522 
-527 MNAVASSQIAMN
+527 
-539 AVASSQIAMNAVAS
+539 
-553 SQIAMNAVASSQ
+553 
-565 IAMNAVASSQIAMN
+565 
-579 AVASSQI
+579 
-586 AVNTI
+586 VNTI
-591 INNSGFLNIVISSS
+591 INNSGFLNIVISSSTAMSAIASSSTAMSAIASSSTAMSAIASSS

-634 EIGRTNIANSSYL
+634 EIGRTSLANSSYL
-647 QTNYSNINTS
+647 QTNYSNISTS
-657 VQNTTYFTKGA
+657 TQNTTYFAKGS
-668 NAYIDNGSRNSNES
+668 NAVIDSGSRNSNDT
-682 GAMVSSTTPN
+682 GGMVSSTTPN
-692 QCLYMS
+692 QCIFICLT
-698 LKIGS
+698 IGS
-703 WSNGTSTTGNIAHLQ
+703 WSNGTNTTGTISHLQ
-718 TGKIVASKTTT
+718 TGSQVATRTTT
-729 IGPAQSGTGVDAKY
+729 TGPIHQGTGATAQY
-743 VCVGGCTFTESGDS
+743 ICVGGCKFTESSDS
-757 VTYGFMAYAK
+757 GAWGCMAYAK

>member
-9 INSDIQGEPLNY
+9 INSDIQGEPLNF

-61 IREVVYTAF
+61 IREAVYTAF

-78 FDKGTKLGEQL
+78 FDKSTKLGEQL

-113 HYNSLEEKFKSG
+113 HYNSLEEKFKAG

-229 IINSTEAMTHIS
+229 IINSIEAMTHIS

-263 QDTLDLVLANTNFIR
+263 QDTLDLVLANTNVIR

-285 ETHNNI
+285 ETHNSI

-322 KNMNTNFISIKD
+322 ENMNTNFISIKD

-339 NLDKNNIIAI
+339 NLDKKNIIAI

-434 QIAMNAVASSQIA
+434 QIA
-447 MNAVASSQIAMNA
+447 
-460 VASSQIAMNAVA
+460 
-472 SSQIAMNAVASS
+472 
-484 QIAMNAVASSQI
+484 
-496 AMNAVASSQIAMNA
+496 
-510 VASSQIAMNAVA
+510 
-522 SSQIA
+522 
-527 MNAVASSQIAMN
+527 
-539 AVASSQIAMNAVAS
+539 
-553 SQIAMNAVASSQ
+553 
-565 IAMNAVASSQIAMN
+565 
-579 AVASSQI
+579 
-586 AVNTI
+586 VNTI

-615 TAMLSISKS
+615 TAMSAIASSSTAILAISKS
-624 PLALN
+624 RVNLQAFNKAIWDNRLDSKLETTLLNSSSFTRTFNYQSDSWIKSNTGTNVGAYSQGDVITKPN
-629 KILKT
+629 KIFILKYT
-634 EIGRTNIANSSYL
+634 TNS
-647 QTNYSNINTS
+647 
-657 VQNTTYFTKGA
+657 
-668 NAYIDNGSRNSNES
+668 DNGTITINADGFVQTGTDGNGS
-682 GAMVSSTTPN
+682 GSPGTFPGIVSHYDSELTCYRRVYFGKVN
-692 QCLYMS
+692 VQ
-698 LKIGS
+698 I
-703 WSNGTSTTGNIAHLQ
+703 STTGDYYYGDIF
-718 TGKIVASKTTT
+718 T
-729 IGPAQSGTGVDAKY
+729 AK
-743 VCVGGCTFTESGDS
+743 
-757 VTYGFMAYAK
+757 

>member
-9 INSDIQGEPLNY
+9 INSDIQGEPLNF

-61 IREVVYTAF
+61 IREAVYTAF

-78 FDKGTKLGEQL
+78 FDKSTKLGEQL

-113 HYNSLEEKFKSG
+113 HYNSLEEKFKAG

-229 IINSTEAMTHIS
+229 IINSIEAMTHIS

-263 QDTLDLVLANTNFIR
+263 QDTLDLVLANTNVIR

-285 ETHNNI
+285 ETHNSI

-322 KNMNTNFISIKD
+322 ENMNTNFISIKD

-339 NLDKNNIIAI
+339 NLDKKNIIAI

-496 AMNAVASSQIAMNA
+496 A
-510 VASSQIAMNAVA
+510 
-522 SSQIA
+522 
-527 MNAVASSQIAMN
+527 
-539 AVASSQIAMNAVAS
+539 
-553 SQIAMNAVASSQ
+553 
-565 IAMNAVASSQIAMN
+565 
-579 AVASSQI
+579 
-586 AVNTI
+586 VNTI

-615 TAMLSISKS
+615 TAILAISKS
-624 PLALN
+624 RVNLQAFNKAIWDNRLDSKLETTLLNSSSFTRTFNYQSDSWIKSNTGTNVGAYSQGDVITKPN
-629 KILKT
+629 KIFILKYT
-634 EIGRTNIANSSYL
+634 TNS
-647 QTNYSNINTS
+647 
-657 VQNTTYFTKGA
+657 
-668 NAYIDNGSRNSNES
+668 DNGTITINADGFVQTGTDGNGS
-682 GAMVSSTTPN
+682 GSPGTFPGIVSHYDSELTCYRRVYFGKVN
-692 QCLYMS
+692 VQ
-698 LKIGS
+698 I
-703 WSNGTSTTGNIAHLQ
+703 STTGDYYYGDIF
-718 TGKIVASKTTT
+718 T
-729 IGPAQSGTGVDAKY
+729 AK
-743 VCVGGCTFTESGDS
+743 
-757 VTYGFMAYAK
+757 

>member
-78 FDKGTKLGEQL
+78 FDKSTKLGEQL

-113 HYNSLEEKFKSG
+113 HYNSLEEKFKAG

-149 DNTDLE
+149 NSTDLE
-155 NLTTIEEILANVEA
+155 SLTTIDEILADTEA

-229 IINSTEAMTHIS
+229 IINSIEAMTHIS

-263 QDTLDLVLANTNFIR
+263 QDTLDLVLANTNVIR

-285 ETHNNI
+285 ETHNSI

-322 KNMNTNFISIKD
+322 ENMNTNFISIKD

-364 SDEVAFNSIKEID
+364 SDELAFNSIKEID

-434 QIAMNAVASSQIA
+434 QIA
-447 MNAVASSQIAMNA
+447 
-460 VASSQIAMNAVA
+460 
-472 SSQIAMNAVASS
+472 
-484 QIAMNAVASSQI
+484 
-496 AMNAVASSQIAMNA
+496 
-510 VASSQIAMNAVA
+510 
-522 SSQIA
+522 
-527 MNAVASSQIAMN
+527 
-539 AVASSQIAMNAVAS
+539 
-553 SQIAMNAVASSQ
+553 
-565 IAMNAVASSQIAMN
+565 
-579 AVASSQI
+579 
-586 AVNTI
+586 VNTI

-615 TAMLSISKS
+615 TAILAISKS
-624 PLALN
+624 RVNLQAFNKAIWDNRLDSKLETTLLNSSSFTRTFNYQSDSWIKSNTGTNVGAYSQGDVITKPN
-629 KILKT
+629 KIFILKYT
-634 EIGRTNIANSSYL
+634 TNS
-647 QTNYSNINTS
+647 
-657 VQNTTYFTKGA
+657 
-668 NAYIDNGSRNSNES
+668 DNGTITINADGFIQTGTDGNGS
-682 GAMVSSTTPN
+682 GSPGTFPGIVSHYDSELTCYRRVYFGKVN
-692 QCLYMS
+692 VQ
-698 LKIGS
+698 I
-703 WSNGTSTTGNIAHLQ
+703 STTGDYYYGDIF
-718 TGKIVASKTTT
+718 T
-729 IGPAQSGTGVDAKY
+729 AK
-743 VCVGGCTFTESGDS
+743 
-757 VTYGFMAYAK
+757 

>member
-9 INSDIQGEPLNY
+9 INSDIQGEPLNF

-61 IREVVYTAF
+61 IREAVYTAF

-78 FDKGTKLGEQL
+78 FDKSTKLGEQL

-113 HYNSLEEKFKSG
+113 HYNSLEEKFKAG

-229 IINSTEAMTHIS
+229 IINSIEAMTHIS

-263 QDTLDLVLANTNFIR
+263 QDTLDLVLANTNVIR

-285 ETHNNI
+285 ETHNSI

-322 KNMNTNFISIKD
+322 ENMNTNFISIKD

-339 NLDKNNIIAI
+339 NLDKKNIIAI

-447 MNAVASSQIAMNA
+447 MNAVASSQIA
-460 VASSQIAMNAVA
+460 
-472 SSQIAMNAVASS
+472 
-484 QIAMNAVASSQI
+484 
-496 AMNAVASSQIAMNA
+496 
-510 VASSQIAMNAVA
+510 
-522 SSQIA
+522 
-527 MNAVASSQIAMN
+527 
-539 AVASSQIAMNAVAS
+539 
-553 SQIAMNAVASSQ
+553 
-565 IAMNAVASSQIAMN
+565 
-579 AVASSQI
+579 
-586 AVNTI
+586 VNTI

-615 TAMLSISKS
+615 TAILAISKS
-624 PLALN
+624 RVNLQAFNKAIWDNRLDSKLETTLLNSSSFTRTFNYQSDSWIKSNTGTNVGAYSQGDVITKPN
-629 KILKT
+629 KIFILKYT
-634 EIGRTNIANSSYL
+634 TNS
-647 QTNYSNINTS
+647 
-657 VQNTTYFTKGA
+657 
-668 NAYIDNGSRNSNES
+668 DNGTITINADGFVQTGTDGNGS
-682 GAMVSSTTPN
+682 GSPGTFPGIVSHYDSELTCYRRVYFGKVN
-692 QCLYMS
+692 VQ
-698 LKIGS
+698 I
-703 WSNGTSTTGNIAHLQ
+703 STTGDYYYGDIF
-718 TGKIVASKTTT
+718 T
-729 IGPAQSGTGVDAKY
+729 AK
-743 VCVGGCTFTESGDS
+743 
-757 VTYGFMAYAK
+757 

>member
-9 INSDIQGEPLNY
+9 INSDIQGEPLNF

-61 IREVVYTAF
+61 IREAVYTAF

-78 FDKGTKLGEQL
+78 FDKSTKLGEQL

-113 HYNSLEEKFKSG
+113 HYNSLEEKFKAG

-229 IINSTEAMTHIS
+229 IINSIEAMTHIS

-263 QDTLDLVLANTNFIR
+263 QDTLDLVLANTNVIR

-285 ETHNNI
+285 ETHNSI

-322 KNMNTNFISIKD
+322 ENMNTNFISIKD

-339 NLDKNNIIAI
+339 NLDKKNIIAI

-419 AVASSQIAMNAVASS
+419 AVASSQIA
-434 QIAMNAVASSQIA
+434 I
-447 MNAVASSQIAMNA
+447 
-460 VASSQIAMNAVA
+460 
-472 SSQIAMNAVASS
+472 
-484 QIAMNAVASSQI
+484 
-496 AMNAVASSQIAMNA
+496 
-510 VASSQIAMNAVA
+510 
-522 SSQIA
+522 
-527 MNAVASSQIAMN
+527 
-539 AVASSQIAMNAVAS
+539 
-553 SQIAMNAVASSQ
+553 
-565 IAMNAVASSQIAMN
+565 
-579 AVASSQI
+579 
-586 AVNTI
+586 NTI

-615 TAMLSISKS
+615 TAILAISKS
-624 PLALN
+624 RVNLQAFNKAIWDNRLDSKLETTLLNSSSFTRTFNYQSDSWIKSNTGTNVGAYSQGDVITKPN
-629 KILKT
+629 KIFILKYT
-634 EIGRTNIANSSYL
+634 TNS
-647 QTNYSNINTS
+647 
-657 VQNTTYFTKGA
+657 
-668 NAYIDNGSRNSNES
+668 DNGTITINADGFVQTGTDGNGS
-682 GAMVSSTTPN
+682 GSPGTFPGIVSHYDSELTCYRRVYFGKVN
-692 QCLYMS
+692 VQ
-698 LKIGS
+698 I
-703 WSNGTSTTGNIAHLQ
+703 STTGDYYYGDIF
-718 TGKIVASKTTT
+718 T
-729 IGPAQSGTGVDAKY
+729 AK
-743 VCVGGCTFTESGDS
+743 
-757 VTYGFMAYAK
+757 

>member
-9 INSDIQGEPLNY
+9 INSDIQGEPLNF

-61 IREVVYTAF
+61 IREAVYTAF

-78 FDKGTKLGEQL
+78 FDKSTKLGEQL

-113 HYNSLEEKFKSG
+113 HYNSLEEKFKAG

-229 IINSTEAMTHIS
+229 IINSIEAMTHIS

-263 QDTLDLVLANTNFIR
+263 QDTLDLVLANTNVIR

-285 ETHNNI
+285 ETHNSI

-322 KNMNTNFISIKD
+322 ENMNTNFISIKD

-339 NLDKNNIIAI
+339 NLDKKNIIAI

-447 MNAVASSQIAMNA
+447 MNAVASSQIA
-460 VASSQIAMNAVA
+460 
-472 SSQIAMNAVASS
+472 
-484 QIAMNAVASSQI
+484 
-496 AMNAVASSQIAMNA
+496 
-510 VASSQIAMNAVA
+510 
-522 SSQIA
+522 
-527 MNAVASSQIAMN
+527 
-539 AVASSQIAMNAVAS
+539 
-553 SQIAMNAVASSQ
+553 
-565 IAMNAVASSQIAMN
+565 
-579 AVASSQI
+579 
-586 AVNTI
+586 VNTI

-615 TAMLSISKS
+615 TAMSAIASSSTAILAISKS
-624 PLALN
+624 RVNLQAFNKAIWDNRLDSKLETTLLNSSSFTRTFNYQSDSWIKSNTGTNVGAYSQGDVITKPN
-629 KILKT
+629 KIFILKYT
-634 EIGRTNIANSSYL
+634 TNS
-647 QTNYSNINTS
+647 
-657 VQNTTYFTKGA
+657 
-668 NAYIDNGSRNSNES
+668 DNGTITINADGFVQTGTDGNGS
-682 GAMVSSTTPN
+682 GSPGTFPGIVSHYDSELTCYRRVYFGKVN
-692 QCLYMS
+692 VQ
-698 LKIGS
+698 I
-703 WSNGTSTTGNIAHLQ
+703 STTGDYYYGDIF
-718 TGKIVASKTTT
+718 T
-729 IGPAQSGTGVDAKY
+729 AK
-743 VCVGGCTFTESGDS
+743 
-757 VTYGFMAYAK
+757 

>member
-78 FDKGTKLGEQL
+78 FDKSTKLGEQL

-113 HYNSLEEKFKSG
+113 HYNSLEEKFKAG

-149 DNTDLE
+149 NSTDLE
-155 NLTTIEEILANVEA
+155 SLTTIDEILADTEA

-229 IINSTEAMTHIS
+229 IINSIEAMTHIS

-263 QDTLDLVLANTNFIR
+263 QDTLDLVLANTNVIR

-285 ETHNNI
+285 ETHNSI

-322 KNMNTNFISIKD
+322 ENMNTNFISIKD

-364 SDEVAFNSIKEID
+364 SDELAFNSIKEID

-434 QIAMNAVASSQIA
+434 QIA
-447 MNAVASSQIAMNA
+447 
-460 VASSQIAMNAVA
+460 
-472 SSQIAMNAVASS
+472 
-484 QIAMNAVASSQI
+484 
-496 AMNAVASSQIAMNA
+496 
-510 VASSQIAMNAVA
+510 
-522 SSQIA
+522 
-527 MNAVASSQIAMN
+527 
-539 AVASSQIAMNAVAS
+539 
-553 SQIAMNAVASSQ
+553 
-565 IAMNAVASSQIAMN
+565 
-579 AVASSQI
+579 
-586 AVNTI
+586 VNTI

-615 TAMLSISKS
+615 TAMSAIASSSTAMSAIASSSTAMSAIASSSTAMSAIASSSTAMSAIASSSTAMSAIASSSTAMSAIASSSTAMSAIASSSTAMSAIASSSTAILAISKS
-624 PLALN
+624 RVNLQAFNKAIWDNRLDSKLETTLLNSSSFTRTFNYQSDSWIKSNTGTNVGAYSQGDVITKPN
-629 KILKT
+629 KIFILKYT
-634 EIGRTNIANSSYL
+634 TNS
-647 QTNYSNINTS
+647 
-657 VQNTTYFTKGA
+657 
-668 NAYIDNGSRNSNES
+668 DNGTITINADGFIQTGTDGNGS
-682 GAMVSSTTPN
+682 GSPGTFPGIVSHYDSELTCYRRVYFGKVN
-692 QCLYMS
+692 VQ
-698 LKIGS
+698 I
-703 WSNGTSTTGNIAHLQ
+703 STTGDYYYGDIF
-718 TGKIVASKTTT
+718 T
-729 IGPAQSGTGVDAKY
+729 AK
-743 VCVGGCTFTESGDS
+743 
-757 VTYGFMAYAK
+757 

>member
-1 MSWAEVYK
+1 
-9 INSDIQGEPLNY
+9 
-21 LNYLQ
+21 
-26 DLKLNGSESYLL
+26 
-38 YEGNHRIWEE
+38 
-48 LYLNSLYLFSDRG
+48 
-61 IREVVYTAF
+61 
-70 SETDIDNL
+70 
-78 FDKGTKLGEQL
+78 
-89 NAFYRTDIFSLG
+89 
-101 NADNVV
+101 
-107 KGMTVE
+107 
-113 HYNSLEEKFKSG
+113 
-125 YDRYVTREQ
+125 
-134 EKSTIGAWFNSTFSL
+134 
-149 DNTDLE
+149 
-155 NLTTIEEILANVEA
+155 
-169 TNAILNNSN
+169 
-178 AIVAL
+178 
-183 TMCKTSMDAVVAS
+183 
-196 SNAMDLLGQ
+196 
-205 YILKVTA
+205 
-212 EPAVI
+212 
-217 KAILENNVIREA
+217 
-229 IINSTEAMTHIS
+229 
-241 TNHESVRMIFENLE
+241 
-255 ATQLLLAN
+255 
-263 QDTLDLVLANTNFIR
+263 
-278 LVLTKIL
+278 
-285 ETHNNI
+285 
-291 FKLDINT
+291 
-298 LITNMTSMVNS
+298 
-309 TNIEYQDKIFPIV
+309 
-322 KNMNTNFISIKD
+322 
-334 LLSNN
+334 
-339 NLDKNNIIAI
+339 
-349 FQCIENNLSVITALS
+349 
-364 SDEVAFNSIKEID
+364 
-377 LAIAKTAAKLAGIDN
+377 
-392 ININTSDALARSD
+392 
-405 KYMNAVASSQIAMN
+405 
-419 AVASSQIAMNAVASS
+419 
-434 QIAMNAVASSQIA
+434 
-447 MNAVASSQIAMNA
+447 
-460 VASSQIAMNAVA
+460 
-472 SSQIAMNAVASS
+472 
-484 QIAMNAVASSQI
+484 
-496 AMNAVASSQIAMNA
+496 
-510 VASSQIAMNAVA
+510 
-522 SSQIA
+522 
-527 MNAVASSQIAMN
+527 IAMN

>member
-9 INSDIQGEPLNY
+9 INSDIQGEPLNF

-61 IREVVYTAF
+61 IREAVYTAF

-78 FDKGTKLGEQL
+78 FDKSTKLGEQL

-113 HYNSLEEKFKSG
+113 HYNSLEEKFKAG

-229 IINSTEAMTHIS
+229 IINSIEAMTHIS

-263 QDTLDLVLANTNFIR
+263 QDTLDLVLANTNVIR

-285 ETHNNI
+285 ETHNSI

-322 KNMNTNFISIKD
+322 ENMNTNFISIKD

-339 NLDKNNIIAI
+339 NLDKKNIIAI

-460 VASSQIAMNAVA
+460 VASSQIA
-472 SSQIAMNAVASS
+472 
-484 QIAMNAVASSQI
+484 
-496 AMNAVASSQIAMNA
+496 
-510 VASSQIAMNAVA
+510 
-522 SSQIA
+522 
-527 MNAVASSQIAMN
+527 
-539 AVASSQIAMNAVAS
+539 
-553 SQIAMNAVASSQ
+553 
-565 IAMNAVASSQIAMN
+565 
-579 AVASSQI
+579 
-586 AVNTI
+586 VNTI

-615 TAMLSISKS
+615 TAMSAIASSSTAMSAIASSSTAILAISKS
-624 PLALN
+624 RVNLQAFNKAIWDNRLDSKLETTLLNSSSFTRTFNYQSDSWIKSNTGTNVGAYSQGDVITKPN
-629 KILKT
+629 KIFILKYT
-634 EIGRTNIANSSYL
+634 TNS
-647 QTNYSNINTS
+647 
-657 VQNTTYFTKGA
+657 
-668 NAYIDNGSRNSNES
+668 DNGTITINADGFVQTGTDGNGS
-682 GAMVSSTTPN
+682 GSPGTFPGIVSHYDSELTCYRRVYFGKVN
-692 QCLYMS
+692 VQ
-698 LKIGS
+698 I
-703 WSNGTSTTGNIAHLQ
+703 STTGDYYYGDIF
-718 TGKIVASKTTT
+718 T
-729 IGPAQSGTGVDAKY
+729 AK
-743 VCVGGCTFTESGDS
+743 
-757 VTYGFMAYAK
+757 